1 MLILFINYPYLKN
14 VILMTDEASFI
25 FSGSASSVTFFLLPD
40 RFLHPIAQH
49 TVILVLV
56 FLHCFKICTSSPQMS
71 FQLGLTNRGWPERPD
86 LMLKSF
92 NFFIYID
99 LFHKIN

>member
-1 MLILFINYPYLKN
+1 MLILFMNFPYLKN

-56 FLHCFKICTSSPQMS
+56 FLHCFKICTSSLQMS
-71 FQLGLTNRGWPERPD
+71 FQSGLTNRGCPGRPN
-86 LMLKSF
+86 LMFKSF
-92 NFFIYID
+92 NFFIYVD
-99 LFHKIN
+99 LFQEIN